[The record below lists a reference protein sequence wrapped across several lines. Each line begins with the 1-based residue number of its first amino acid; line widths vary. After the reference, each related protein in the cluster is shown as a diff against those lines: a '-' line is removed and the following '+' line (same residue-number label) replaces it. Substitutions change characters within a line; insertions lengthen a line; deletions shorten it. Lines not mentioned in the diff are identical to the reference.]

1 MPSTPRMKAIEA
13 KASQPGEPL
22 TQADISLWHREHVGE
37 RPLVLVDFCSDP
49 IPRRLPPLSRASWA
63 DGACMPEMTSEYPKA
78 IRYLDSTGYRRPM
91 NESL

>member
-1 MPSTPRMKAIEA
+1 MPSTPRMIQIEA

-22 TQADISLWHREHVGE
+22 THGELSEWHLLAGHRSTPDWTIRSEGGMVAKGAA
-37 RPLVLVDFCSDP
+37 LVDFGY
-49 IPRRLPPLSRASWA
+49 LPLSA
-63 DGACMPEMTSEYPKA
+63 DAPLS

>member
-1 MPSTPRMKAIEA
+1 MPSTPRMIQIEA

-22 TQADISLWHREHVGE
+22 TQAEVSEWARE
-37 RPLVLVDFCSDP
+37 LVSAPAYDEQPSEELQGGVWWDFTQGY
-49 IPRRLPPLSRASWA
+49 L
-63 DGACMPEMTSEYPKA
+63 TVEYPKA